1 MEAWQQTVI
10 DSTVKTHHQY
20 DFELFRKGSVS
31 LRCFKLCV
39 SRGWGAVN
47 NSQAAK
53 SPGEPVKQDS
63 QPSKGGSDQDI
74 LFICNKAGRLWFW
87 GVDVQE
93 NSGGTPEARSHLCIL
108 SGFLPHDHCH
118 GRDSSRWLPASAHQ
132 ALLSMEFSRQEYW
145 IGLPFPPPGDH
156 LNSGIEPGTPTLQAD
171 SLPSEPTGYR
181 ASKTHAIS

>member
-93 NSGGTPEARSHLCIL
+93 KSGGTSEARSRLCIL
-108 SGFLPHDHCH
+108 SGFLPHDRCR
-118 GRDSSRWLPASAHQ
+118 GQDSSRWLPAHRYMYIPS
-132 ALLSMEFSRQEYW
+132 LLS
-145 IGLPFPPPGDH
+145 LPPISIPIPP
-156 LNSGIEPGTPTLQAD
+156 L
-171 SLPSEPTGYR
+171 
-181 ASKTHAIS
+181 